1 LKVFV
6 FTKIQSLKKILA
18 ADLQIHWEKKKSR
31 NDREIIADNNPVC
44 MGVNNG

>member
-6 FTKIQSLKKILA
+6 FTKTQSLKKILA

-31 NDREIIADNNPVC
+31 NDKEIIADNNPVYAR
-44 MGVNNG
+44 VNNG